1 MRGHP
6 PTTRRLLGRVFK
18 RLSKPD
24 VWFAGEGAF
33 DARGKRTSGYNT
45 EATRFSV
52 YEAIV
57 FESRHRRTSDQYW
70 RSERIDSACTAIMR
84 ALSIR
89 GVSDATYAV
98 VRWGRRR
105 YLQLP
110 EVLEVIGVAIEL
122 CKQLEKDRNGF
133 PCTEQKS

>member
-57 FESRHRRTSDQYW
+57 FESRHRHTSDQYW

-89 GVSDATYAV
+89 EYLTLRMQLCVGADAGICSFLRCLRLLAWPSSYA
-98 VRWGRRR
+98 
-105 YLQLP
+105 
-110 EVLEVIGVAIEL
+110 
-122 CKQLEKDRNGF
+122 NN
-133 PCTEQKS
+133 